1 MAAPLIPERWEVPE
15 RFRQRL
21 GNHAGRQRAMLE
33 GGHLLLILHELPSTE
48 TRERGSRLFWRTP
61 AGVWRATGAKGDG
74 LPALKA
80 HIDTFRDAIHALDD
94 KVDHATLAVELY
106 HVLRAAG
113 PIARSARN
121 LHRALQEAR
130 DGVDD
135 KHIISLRDAA
145 GDVERAAE
153 FLVSDARNAL
163 EFLETKAAEEQTVLA
178 RKAAEAQHRLNLMA
192 ALFFPVT
199 ALGSIFGTT
208 LRTGLEG
215 YGAWLFW
222 VIFGT
227 AIAIG
232 FVVRGSVTR

>member
-1 MAAPLIPERWEVPE
+1 MAPPLLPERWEVPE
-15 RFRQRL
+15 RFRQRI
-21 GNHAGRQRAMLE
+21 GNQAGRQRAMLE
-33 GGHLLLILHELPSTE
+33 SGHLLLILHEIPSAD
-48 TRERGSRLFWRTP
+48 TRERGARLYWRAPTG
-61 AGVWRATGAKGDG
+61 AWRATGVKGDG
-74 LPALKA
+74 LAALKA
-80 HIDTFRDAIHALDD
+80 HIEEFREAIHVLDE
-94 KVDHATLAVELY
+94 KVDHATQAVELY

-113 PIARSARN
+113 PIARTARN

-130 DGVDD
+130 EGADD
-135 KHIISLRDAA
+135 KSLISMRDAA
-145 GDVERAAE
+145 GDVERSAE
-153 FLVSDARNAL
+153 FLLSDAKNAL

-178 RKAAEAQHRLNLMA
+178 RKATDAQHRLNLMA

-222 VIFGT
+222 TVFGT